1 MKQISEDVK
10 SLLTKEMENSAKKI
24 TEKVIEKINT
34 KFDEL
39 STRNGNNTQEGRGSR
54 NPRQNQNSIGN
65 LYKLVYSSLRKI
77 SRTNQE
83 NK

>member
-10 SLLTKEMENSAKKI
+10 SLLTKEMENNAKKI

-39 STRNGNNTQEGRGSR
+39 STRNRNNTQEGRASR
-54 NPRQNQNSIGN
+54 NPSQT
-65 LYKLVYSSLRKI
+65 KP
-77 SRTNQE
+77 E
-83 NK
+83 

>member
-10 SLLTKEMENSAKKI
+10 SLLTKEMENNAKKI

-39 STRNGNNTQEGRGSR
+39 STRNRNNTQEGRGSR
-54 NPRQNQNSIGN
+54 NPSQT
-65 LYKLVYSSLRKI
+65 KP
-77 SRTNQE
+77 E
-83 NK
+83 